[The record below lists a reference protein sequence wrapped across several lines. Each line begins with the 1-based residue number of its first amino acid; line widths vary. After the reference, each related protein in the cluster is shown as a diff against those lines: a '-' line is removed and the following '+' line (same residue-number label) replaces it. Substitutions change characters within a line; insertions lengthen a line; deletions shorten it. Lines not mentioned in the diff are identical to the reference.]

1 MQKRAGIL
9 YLSTDTQRIL
19 LILENEK
26 WSVPTFARKTSVIDD
41 CLALQEDF
49 SKGKIVPIE
58 LYLSQ
63 DKGFEY
69 GTYICLVKKEFLTT
83 KANTISWCD
92 LNYLPKN
99 LHTGLRNTL
108 NNNLIRTK
116 IETILE
122 LHKDV
127 STIWR
132 T

>member
-41 CLALQEDF
+41 SLALQEDF

-83 KANTISWCD
+83 KANTMSWCD

-99 LHTGLRNTL
+99 LDTGLRNTL

-122 LHKDV
+122 LHKDAN
-127 STIWR
+127 TI
-132 T
+132 

>member
-41 CLALQEDF
+41 SLELQEDF

-83 KANTISWCD
+83 KANTMSWCD

-127 STIWR
+127 STI
-132 T
+132 

>member
-41 CLALQEDF
+41 SLELQEDF

-83 KANTISWCD
+83 KANTMSWCD

-122 LHKDV
+122 LHKDAN
-127 STIWR
+127 TI
-132 T
+132 

>member
-41 CLALQEDF
+41 SLALQEDF

-69 GTYICLVKKEFLTT
+69 GTYICLVNDEFIT
-83 KANTISWCD
+83 KTVPTFCWCD

-99 LHTGLRNTL
+99 VHVGLRSTL

-116 IETILE
+116 IETVLE
-122 LHKDV
+122 LEDAI
-127 STIWR
+127 TI
-132 T
+132 

>member
-41 CLALQEDF
+41 SLALQEDF

-83 KANTISWCD
+83 KANTMSWCD

-122 LHKDV
+122 LENA
-127 STIWR
+127 S
-132 T
+132 

>member
-41 CLALQEDF
+41 SLALQEDF

-83 KANTISWCD
+83 KANTMSWCD

-122 LHKDV
+122 LHKDAN
-127 STIWR
+127 TI
-132 T
+132 

>member
-26 WSVPTFARKTSVIDD
+26 WSVTTFARKTSVIDD
-41 CLALQEDF
+41 SLALQEDF

-83 KANTISWCD
+83 KANTMSWCD

-127 STIWR
+127 NTI
-132 T
+132 